1 MKKILRYLPELY
13 FMGLGIFWAVENYAA
28 SGYKNYIAIMVV
40 WLMFIQ
46 IIYQNRIVG
55 LIYGNLTAILS
66 GYMLLATLS
75 EFREFD
81 SLSADSLLVL
91 LFGFG
96 LFLPGLAMGG
106 AMIYKSVKAKQD
118 YDESVLTVS

>member
-1 MKKILRYLPELY
+1 MKKVLRFLPELY
-13 FMGLGIFWAVENYAA
+13 FMGFGIFWAVENYAA
-28 SGYKNYIAIMVV
+28 TGYKNYIAILMV

-55 LIYGNLTAILS
+55 LIYGNITAIFS

-75 EFREFD
+75 EFLDYDALSVD
-81 SLSADSLLVL
+81 SVLLL

-96 LFLPGLAMGG
+96 LFLPGVGMGA
-106 AMIYKSVKAKQD
+106 AMIYKSVKAKED
-118 YDESVLTVS
+118 YDESVLTVG

>member
-1 MKKILRYLPELY
+1 MKKVLRFLPELY
-13 FMGLGIFWAVENYAA
+13 FMGFGIFWAVENYAA
-28 SGYKNYIAIMVV
+28 TGYKNYIAILMV

-55 LIYGNLTAILS
+55 LIYGNITAIFS

-75 EFREFD
+75 EFRDYDALSVD
-81 SLSADSLLVL
+81 SVLLL

-96 LFLPGLAMGG
+96 LFLPGVGMGA
-106 AMIYKSVKAKQD
+106 AMIYKSVKAKED
-118 YDESVLTVS
+118 YDESVLTVG

>member
-1 MKKILRYLPELY
+1 MKKILRFLPELY
-13 FMGLGIFWAVENYAA
+13 FMGIGIFWAVENYTAN
-28 SGYKNYIAIMVV
+28 GYKNYIAIMVV

-75 EFREFD
+75 EFREFGG
-81 SLSADSLLVL
+81 LSADSLLLL

-96 LFLPGLAMGG
+96 LFLPGVAMGG